1 MDSLRPQ
8 DVRPDPIITEWAVK
22 YGVGRGFIADEVAPV
37 VPVAQKLFKFFTYK
51 ADELNDEVQTRT
63 APGDDPSEVRF
74 QKGTTTTIAA
84 ERNVLDATISN
95 EMALTLMNPLLGEQ
109 RRTEKLV
116 HKLRLGV
123 EKRVHNIF
131 HAATKTT
138 AAGTAWD
145 DPAATALG
153 VRKNIDD
160 AAEALAVRT
169 GGDAINILINV
180 AEARVLARIVSAAV
194 LYADASMFVGGL
206 FPQGLWGYRW
216 HIAGALGNTGAAKAD
231 FSQTVARVWSD
242 KEAYLFLTDP
252 NPTLESQGFAF
263 QGNWAEWGQPYAG
276 YSWPDPKVSKKVRW
290 ISAENYQIEYLV
302 CDDMA
307 QRITGVLT

>member
-1 MDSLRPQ
+1 MDSIRPQ

-37 VPVAQKLFKFFTYK
+37 VPVASRLFKFYTYK

-74 QKGTTTTIAA
+74 QKGTPTTISA
-84 ERNVLDATISN
+84 ERNALDATISQ
-95 EMALTLMNPLLGEQ
+95 ETALSLMNPLMGEQ

-123 EKRVHNIF
+123 EKRVHNLF

-138 AAGTAWD
+138 AAGTPWD
-145 DPAATALG
+145 DPAATAIG
-153 VRKNIDD
+153 ARKTLDD
-160 AAEALAVRT
+160 AAETLAIRA
-169 GGDAINILINV
+169 GGDAINIAINV
-180 AEARVLARIVSAAV
+180 AEARALARLVSAYIV
-194 LYADASMFVGGL
+194 NADSSMFVGGI

-216 HIAGALGNTGAAKAD
+216 HIAGALGNTGTAKAD

-242 KEAYLFLTDP
+242 KEAYLFLTDE

-263 QGNWAEWGQPYAG
+263 QSSWQEWGRPYAG
-276 YSWPDPKVSKKVRW
+276 YSWPDPKQSKKVRW
-290 ISAENYQIEYLV
+290 ISVENYQVEYLV
-302 CDDMA
+302 NDDMA